1 MNPSSPTTVAALREK
16 LAGLPDTDAV
26 VLCNADEHTTKRV
39 VNHITH
45 DRHTKTVVLHLEETV
60 VLHLE
65 DAVAVSATSTDDP
78 IILEDA

>member
-1 MNPSSPTTVAALREK
+1 MNPSAPTTVAALREK

-45 DRHTKTVVLHLEETV
+45 DRHAGAVVLHVEEATVTLETCIEI
-60 VLHLE
+60 E
-65 DAVAVSATSTDDP
+65 
-78 IILEDA
+78 